1 MQGKRLAVF
10 SMGILLTLGLAV
22 AITLPGKENT
32 SHKGAEGAMQ
42 ESSLAS
48 AEGEAEL
55 AGTWPLPE
63 PRESARPEVLRPPD
77 ILTKK
82 TRPDKEEMPW
92 RLYGAAADFPDG
104 TPRIAVIIDDMGLNR
119 PAARRATELPPP
131 FTFAYLSYAENV
143 EQLISDSRARGHEIM
158 LHLPME
164 PMNGEIDSG
173 PHTLLSE
180 QAYEERQQNL
190 VWALERFGEYV
201 GVNNH
206 MGSRL
211 TADRAAMKQVLA
223 EVKERGLLFV
233 DSRTSA
239 ETVALD
245 VARELGVPSVGRD
258 VFLDHEQSREFI
270 EAQLARL
277 EDIAREHGSAVGIG
291 HPHELTLEVLA
302 EWQSDL
308 KERGFT
314 LVPVS
319 DIVREYQERIARLPE
334 VSTELPEERSPQR
347 Q

>member
-10 SMGILLTLGLAV
+10 SLGILLTLGLAV
-22 AITLPGKENT
+22 AIGFSGMEDANQED
-32 SHKGAEGAMQ
+32 AEGVVQ
-42 ESSLAS
+42 QTSLAPV
-48 AEGEAEL
+48 EGKAEL
-55 AGTWPLPE
+55 AGTWPLPQ
-63 PRESARPEVLRPPD
+63 PRESSRPEVLQPPE
-77 ILTKK
+77 ILTE
-82 TRPDKEEMPW
+82 RNKEEAPW

-119 PAARRATELPPP
+119 SAARRAAELPPP
-131 FTFAYLSYAENV
+131 FTLAYLSYAENV
-143 EQLISDSRARGHEIM
+143 EKLISDSRARGHEIM

-173 PHTLLSE
+173 PRTLLSE
-180 QAYEERQQNL
+180 QAYEERQQDL

-211 TADRAAMKQVLA
+211 TANRDAMKQVLA

-245 VARELGVPSVGRD
+245 VARELGVPSIGRD

-270 EAQLARL
+270 EAQLAHL
-277 EDIAREHGSAVGIG
+277 EDIARKRGSAVGIA
-291 HPHELTLEVLA
+291 HPHDVTLEVLS

-319 DIVREYQERIARLPE
+319 DIVREYQERIARLAETPA
-334 VSTELPEERSPQR
+334 ELPEKRSPQS